1 MWMKV
6 GAGIAVVLL
15 LAGAYWYLSETGL
28 LAVIMDGTA
37 LRERIVQLGILG
49 PLAVIA
55 LIAGAIVLSP
65 IPSAPIALAAGA
77 AFGHVWGGICI
88 LIGAEIGALVA
99 FAVARLLGYEVLKR
113 WFGEERLSL
122 GLLGSQNTLMGIVF
136 VTRLL
141 PFISFDVVSY
151 AAGLTPLT
159 AWRFAAATLAGIVPA
174 SFLLAHFGVEMASAD
189 PWRIAISVLALGA
202 ITLIPVAVGIFRM
215 RKRSSKGWKRPSSIS
230 RSTRAMKRKD

>member
-37 LRERIVQLGILG
+37 LRERIVGLGIFG
-49 PLAVIA
+49 PLTVIA

-77 AFGHVWGGICI
+77 VFGHVWGGIWI

-99 FAVARLLGYEVLKR
+99 FSVARLLGYEMLKR

-141 PFISFDVVSY
+141 PFISFDLVSY

-189 PWRIAISVLALGA
+189 PRRIAISVLALGA
-202 ITLIPVAVGIFRM
+202 ITLIPLAVGIFR
-215 RKRSSKGWKRPSSIS
+215 S
-230 RSTRAMKRKD
+230 RRRCAAEDRHKTTG